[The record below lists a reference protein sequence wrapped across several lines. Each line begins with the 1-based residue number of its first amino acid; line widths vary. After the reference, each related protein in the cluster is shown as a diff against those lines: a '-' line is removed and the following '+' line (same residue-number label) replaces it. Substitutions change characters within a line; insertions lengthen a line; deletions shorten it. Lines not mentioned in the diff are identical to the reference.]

1 METASDI
8 NSSSIA
14 APGVV
19 TGEQNKSVRP
29 EKFTAILRAAI
40 QVFARSGFFN
50 SKVADVA
57 RAAGVADGTVYLY
70 FKNKDD
76 LLSSI
81 FDVAMEDFINRARG
95 EIARLADPRE
105 KLRRFAQLHFEA
117 LERDR
122 DGAIV
127 FQIEL
132 RHTTKFMELFST
144 TRLAEY
150 LQIVREILEEGQ
162 QKGFFRKQLNS
173 KLTAK
178 ILFGALDEMAT
189 NWVLSHNN
197 YSLAS
202 MVEPVMDIFLN
213 GVNLTDG
220 FTRRKNQN
228 SR

>member
-1 METASDI
+1 MASISDMIVPAGEKAAADQERTA
-8 NSSSIA
+8 
-14 APGVV
+14 
-19 TGEQNKSVRP
+19 RP

-40 QVFARSGFFN
+40 QVFAQSGFFN

-70 FKNKDD
+70 FKGKDD

-81 FDVAMEDFINRARG
+81 FDVAMEDFINRARA
-95 EIARLADPRE
+95 ELAALDHPGE
-105 KLRRFAQLHFEA
+105 KLRRFAQLHFES

-122 DGAIV
+122 DAAIV

-150 LQIVREILEEGQ
+150 LQIIREVLEEGQ
-162 QKGFFRKQLNS
+162 QRGFFRAQINP
-173 KLTAK
+173 KLVSK

-197 YSLAS
+197 YKLTA

-213 GVNLTDG
+213 GVNQADG
-220 FTRRKNQN
+220 IA
-228 SR
+228 

>member
-1 METASDI
+1 MESASDTVPLAGPA
-8 NSSSIA
+8 SPLASERA
-14 APGVV
+14 A
-19 TGEQNKSVRP
+19 RP
-29 EKFTAILRAAI
+29 EKFTAILRAAT

-70 FKNKDD
+70 FKSKDE

-81 FDVAMEDFINRARG
+81 FDVAMEEFIHTARR
-95 EIARLADPRE
+95 ELTLLRDPRE
-105 KLRRFAQLHFEA
+105 KLRRFAQLHFEM
-117 LERDR
+117 LEKDR

-150 LQIVREILEEGQ
+150 LQIIREILEEGQ
-162 QKGFFRKQLNS
+162 HCGLFRRGFNP

-189 NWVLSHNN
+189 NWVISHNH
-197 YSLAS
+197 YPLTA
-202 MVEPVMDIFLN
+202 MVDPVLDIFLG
-213 GVNLTDG
+213 GVNTPENVINTEDAG
-220 FTRRKNQN
+220 
-228 SR
+228 